1 MTLYQRIISVYAK
14 LRAAINSK
22 TDRVEISSK
31 FSSGKIY
38 QNGELVIYDDQIF
51 ICNTL
56 HIGPWDPNHFAL
68 ATVADALSTKADK
81 SSIQSFATKSDIAD
95 EFRTSWNYNVGR
107 LTIYNGALYRCIVY
121 HPAGEWDPGHF
132 SRANVDNVMGTKIS
146 QLEAL
151 RFADKTSI
159 CNEFDANQAYY
170 VDDLVIHDGLIWR
183 CATAHQGLWSSN
195 DFVPNATVNEVLR
208 SKVDSD
214 EMSGK
219 ADKSSIAAVFSTSES
234 YDVGRLVLYYGKIY
248 RCTTAHTGTWNSGH
262 FAVATVDD
270 VLKTKIT
277 ASDVADNASR
287 SDIAPEFSTTT
298 EYIAGELVY
307 KEGALYKCIRGHEA
321 GSWDA
326 GDFSAA
332 DVNDALMYDSRAGVV
347 DTTLHP
353 GENYV
358 ELSSGTI
365 TQIDASQLTS
375 LTVTPAIPPP
385 VEANGRFKMTDM
397 LLRVDTGSSACTITH
412 GWAGPCI
419 CSNPDWNILPANA
432 INILTYTYVGEVSQ
446 SNPDPVFLVGVV
458 SRPID
463 QGSSS

>member
-1 MTLYQRIISVYAK
+1 MTIYDKILAVYAK
-14 LRAAINSK
+14 IRAAINSK
-22 TDRVEISSK
+22 SDRVEISSK

-81 SSIQSFATKSDIAD
+81 SSIQSFATKSDIAN

-159 CNEFDANQAYY
+159 CDEFDANQAYD

-183 CATAHQGLWSSN
+183 CATAHQGPWSSN
-195 DFVPNATVNEVLR
+195 DFVLNATVNEVLR
-208 SKVDSD
+208 SKVDSG

-234 YDVGRLVLYYGKIY
+234 YAVGRLVTYGNEIY
-248 RCTTAHTGTWNSGH
+248 RCVSAHAAGAWDSSH
-262 FAVATVDD
+262 FTKNNADVDSM
-270 VLKTKIT
+270 LQGKPGK
-277 ASDVADNASR
+277 SE
-287 SDIAPEFSTTT
+287 IAPEFSTSTG
-298 EYIAGELVY
+298 YIAGELVY
-307 KEGALYKCIRGHEA
+307 KEGVLYKCIRGHEA
-321 GSWDA
+321 GSWDV

-347 DTTLHP
+347 DTTLYP

-375 LTVTPAIPPP
+375 LTVTPAIPPL
-385 VEANGRFKMTDM
+385 VEANGPFKMTDM
-397 LLRVDTGSSACTITH
+397 LLRVDTGSSECTITH

-419 CSNPDWNILPANA
+419 CSNPNWNILPANA

-458 SRPID
+458 SMPID
-463 QGSSS
+463 QGASS